1 MLRTLLAAVAILLI
15 GASSAPASSLA
26 LRDTGLTPTIARGD
40 AGHLLATAVDDGDVS
55 VLDTRTRTWSTVP
68 SPAGCRF
75 VDAHHGTLLW
85 NCPPTLSGPQT
96 LSGFPTGVTY
106 EIATRSLA
114 TLPAL
119 MPPFGNTDSARYGA
133 IGDHFARMDLGGY
146 HYVDLHQ
153 YVDRATG
160 RQSYESAR
168 LGRIRDL
175 DAPGLVRAL
184 CAGAPRPQVE
194 GAFSLLPGEPVVSG
208 RWSAATALSDN
219 PDVGSVRRAPAY
231 IGHVQAQRCG
241 AKAHTVRVCRTVI
254 CSQPLIDGRFIA
266 WTETR
271 GISATS
277 TRLVVRTLRSGRVRR
292 TPWATLLRSPLL
304 VDYRLYVLETP
315 STFDP
320 ARPLP
325 HLMRATL

>member
-1 MLRTLLAAVAILLI
+1 MRGVPGTAGAADLK
-15 GASSAPASSLA
+15 

-55 VLDTRTRTWSTVP
+55 VLDTRTQTWSTIA

-75 VDAHHGTLLW
+75 VDIHHGTLLW

-96 LSGFPTGVTY
+96 PSGFPTGVTY
-106 EIATRSLA
+106 DIATRSLA

-119 MPPFGNTDSARYGA
+119 IDFGNTDSARYAA

-146 HYVDLHQ
+146 HYVDIHQ

-175 DAPGLVRAL
+175 DAPGLVHAL

-194 GAFSLLPGEPVVSG
+194 GEFSLLPGEPVVAGS
-208 RWSAATALSDN
+208 WSAATALSDN
-219 PDVGSVRRAPAY
+219 VEHDHRAYAFA
-231 IGHVQAQRCG
+231 GHVQVGRCG
-241 AKAHTVRVCRTVI
+241 TKARTVRVCRTVI
-254 CSQPLIDGRFIA
+254 CSQPLIDGRIHRMDGDA
-266 WTETR
+266 R
-271 GISATS
+271 HRRHVDPA
-277 TRLVVRTLRSGRVRR
+277 RRRTLHSGRVRR
-292 TPWATLLRSPLL
+292 TPWAPVLRSPLL
-304 VDYRLYVLETP
+304 VDHRLYVLETP

-325 HLMRATL
+325 RLLRAALDDRVAP